1 MPSGRLGG
9 GVHVAAESVTGEP
22 ARGYARAMAE
32 PRLTSYERLDGSE
45 VRAVIRYLG
54 ERIDTYL
61 PRHPGLRAATEQLG
75 EVVDGLHERRRRAPA
90 QRAALQWTSRI
101 LILVVL
107 AVSAVAVFT
116 AARDAIA
123 RAASRAAFEWLP
135 VVESLINDLVFAGIA
150 IWFLLSLADRVV
162 RNDLIRR
169 LHRLRSLA
177 HIIDMHQMSKD
188 PAPLLP
194 DIESGVPLGPEV
206 ISPRTMSVRDYA
218 LYLDYCSELLS
229 LTSKAAA
236 LCAEE
241 STDALVLDTVSEIEN
256 LTTGMSR
263 KIWQK
268 ISLLRD
274 TPHG

>member
-1 MPSGRLGG
+1 
-9 GVHVAAESVTGEP
+9 
-22 ARGYARAMAE
+22 MAQ
-32 PRLTSYERLDGSE
+32 PRLTSYERLDGAE
-45 VRAVIRYLG
+45 VRAVITFLG

-61 PRHPGLRAATEQLG
+61 PRHPGLRAADNELG
-75 EVVDGLHERRRRAPA
+75 SVVDALLERRRRAPR
-90 QRAALQWTSRI
+90 QRAALLLASRI
-101 LILVVL
+101 LIVVVL
-107 AVSAVAVFT
+107 AVSLVAVVM
-116 AARDAIA
+116 AARDAVG
-123 RAASRAAFEWLP
+123 RAGSITAFVWLP

-162 RNDLIRR
+162 RNDLLRR

-188 PAPLLP
+188 PAALLP
-194 DIESGVPLGPEV
+194 DTVPGAVDTAEV
-206 ISPRTMSVRDYA
+206 VSPRTLSVRDYA

-229 LTSKAAA
+229 LAGKAAA

-268 ISLLRD
+268 ISLLRAAD
-274 TPHG
+274 RDHPQG

>member
-1 MPSGRLGG
+1 
-9 GVHVAAESVTGEP
+9 
-22 ARGYARAMAE
+22 MAQ
-32 PRLTSYERLDGSE
+32 PRLTSYDRLDGTE
-45 VRAVIRYLG
+45 VRAVLTYLG

-61 PRHPGLRAATEQLG
+61 PRHPGLRTAVKECGTL
-75 EVVDGLHERRRRAPA
+75 VDGLLERRRHAPA
-90 QRAALQWTSRI
+90 QRAAIVWTSRV
-101 LILVVL
+101 LIVVVL
-107 AVSAVAVFT
+107 AVVLVATAF

-123 RAASRAAFEWLP
+123 NARSLESFEWLP
-135 VVESLINDLVFAGIA
+135 LVESLINDLVFAGIA

-169 LHRLRSLA
+169 LHRLRSMA

-188 PAPLLP
+188 PAALLP
-194 DIESGVPLGPEV
+194 DMVMGAVAGDDV

-268 ISLLRD
+268 ISLLQTAER
-274 TPHG
+274 THHPRS

>member
-1 MPSGRLGG
+1 
-9 GVHVAAESVTGEP
+9 
-22 ARGYARAMAE
+22 MAE
-32 PRLTSYERLDGSE
+32 PRLTSYERLDGAE
-45 VRAVIRYLG
+45 VRAVISYLG

-61 PRHPGLRAATEQLG
+61 PRHPGLRAATVELG
-75 EVVDGLHERRRRAPA
+75 KVVDGLQERRRSAPR
-90 QRAALQWTSRI
+90 QRAALLLVSRA
-101 LILVVL
+101 LIVVVA
-107 AVSAVAVFT
+107 AVSLVAVAIAV
-116 AARDAIA
+116 RDAVA
-123 RAASRAAFEWLP
+123 RAGKLAAFEWLP
-135 VVESLINDLVFAGIA
+135 VLESLINDLVFAGIA

-188 PAPLLP
+188 PAPVLGRP
-194 DIESGVPLGPEV
+194 VPAETAEPADLERV
-206 ISPRTMSVRDYA
+206 SPRTMSARDYG
-218 LYLDYCSELLS
+218 LYLEYCSELLS

-268 ISLLRD
+268 ISLLRE
-274 TPHG
+274 TPHT

>member
-1 MPSGRLGG
+1 MPSGRARAGALLARPGATLG
-9 GVHVAAESVTGEP
+9 
-22 ARGYARAMAE
+22 AMAE

-45 VRAVIRYLG
+45 VRAVITYLG

-61 PRHPGLRAATEQLG
+61 PRHPGLRAAADELG
-75 EVVDGLHERRRRAPA
+75 KVIDGLQDRRRHAPW
-90 QRAALQWTSRI
+90 QRAALLLVSRV
-101 LILVVL
+101 LIVVVL
-107 AVSAVAVFT
+107 AVSVVAVASAV
-116 AARDAIA
+116 RDAVA
-123 RAASRAAFEWLP
+123 RGGKLAAFEWLP

-188 PAPLLP
+188 PAPVLGR
-194 DIESGVPLGPEV
+194 SVPAEPAAPERV
-206 ISPRTMSVRDYA
+206 SPRTMSARDYG
-218 LYLDYCSELLS
+218 LYLEYCSELLS

-268 ISLLRD
+268 ISLLRE
-274 TPHG
+274 TPHT

>member
-1 MPSGRLGG
+1 
-9 GVHVAAESVTGEP
+9 
-22 ARGYARAMAE
+22 MAQ
-32 PRLTSYERLDGSE
+32 PRLTSYERLDGTE
-45 VRAVIRYLG
+45 VRAVTRYLG

-61 PRHPGLRAATEQLG
+61 PRHPGLRAATEELG
-75 EVVDGLHERRRRAPA
+75 KVIDALLDRRRRAPV
-90 QRAALQWTSRI
+90 QRAALLWLSRV
-101 LILVVL
+101 LIVVVV
-107 AVSAVAVFT
+107 AVSVVAVAIAV
-116 AARDAIA
+116 RDGVA
-123 RAASRAAFEWLP
+123 RAGSIAAFEWLP

-188 PAPLLP
+188 PAALLP
-194 DIESGVPLGPEV
+194 ATRPGTVAGDEV
-206 ISPRTMSVRDYA
+206 VSPRTMSVRDYA

-229 LTSKAAA
+229 LCSKAAA

-274 TPHG
+274 APRT

>member
-1 MPSGRLGG
+1 
-9 GVHVAAESVTGEP
+9 
-22 ARGYARAMAE
+22 MAE

-45 VRAVIRYLG
+45 VRAVISYLG

-61 PRHPGLRAATEQLG
+61 PRHPGLRAAADELG
-75 EVVDGLHERRRRAPA
+75 KVIDGLQERRRHAPW
-90 QRAALQWTSRI
+90 QRAALLLVSRV
-101 LILVVL
+101 LIVVVL
-107 AVSAVAVFT
+107 AVSVVAVASAV
-116 AARDAIA
+116 RDAVA
-123 RAASRAAFEWLP
+123 RGGKLAAFEWLP

-188 PAPLLP
+188 PSPVLGRAPAPGAEDL
-194 DIESGVPLGPEV
+194 ERV
-206 ISPRTMSVRDYA
+206 SPRTMSARDYA
-218 LYLDYCSELLS
+218 LYLEYCSELLS

-274 TPHG
+274 HPHS

>member
-1 MPSGRLGG
+1 
-9 GVHVAAESVTGEP
+9 
-22 ARGYARAMAE
+22 MAQ
-32 PRLTSYERLDGSE
+32 PRLTSYERLDGTE
-45 VRAVIRYLG
+45 VRAVIAYLG
-54 ERIDTYL
+54 ERIDGYL
-61 PRHPGLRAATEQLG
+61 PRHPGLRAATDELG
-75 EVVDGLHERRRRAPA
+75 TVVDGLQDRRRRAPV
-90 QRAALQWTSRI
+90 QRAALKWTSRV

-107 AVSAVAVFT
+107 GVSVVAVVTAVRDAVAT
-116 AARDAIA
+116 
-123 RAASRAAFEWLP
+123 AASRAAFEWLP
-135 VVESLINDLVFAGIA
+135 VIESLINDLVFAGIA

-188 PAPLLP
+188 PASLLP
-194 DIESGVPLGPEV
+194 DTEPAAPLGPEV
-206 ISPRTMSVRDYA
+206 VSPRTMSVRDYA

-274 TPHG
+274 TPHT

>member
-1 MPSGRLGG
+1 
-9 GVHVAAESVTGEP
+9 
-22 ARGYARAMAE
+22 MAQ
-32 PRLTSYERLDGSE
+32 PRLTSYDRLDGSE
-45 VRAVIRYLG
+45 VRAVLTYLG

-61 PRHPGLRAATEQLG
+61 PRHPGLRTAVDECG
-75 EVVDGLHERRRRAPA
+75 KVVDGLLDRRRHAPA
-90 QRAALQWTSRI
+90 QRAALVWTSRV
-101 LILVVL
+101 LIVVVL
-107 AVSAVAVFT
+107 AVVIVATGF
-116 AARDAIA
+116 AARDAITDA
-123 RAASRAAFEWLP
+123 GSLASFEWLP
-135 VVESLINDLVFAGIA
+135 LVESLINDLVFAGIA

-169 LHRLRSLA
+169 LHRLRSMA

-188 PAPLLP
+188 PAALLP
-194 DIESGVPLGPEV
+194 DTVLGAVAGDDV

-268 ISLLRD
+268 ISLLQAVDRSH
-274 TPHG
+274 PPRS

>member
-1 MPSGRLGG
+1 
-9 GVHVAAESVTGEP
+9 
-22 ARGYARAMAE
+22 MAE
-32 PRLTSYERLDGSE
+32 PRLTSYERLDGAE
-45 VRAVIRYLG
+45 VRAVISYLG

-61 PRHPGLRAATEQLG
+61 PRHPGLRAATDELG
-75 EVVDGLHERRRRAPA
+75 KVVDGLQERSRSAPR
-90 QRAALQWTSRI
+90 QRAALVLVART
-101 LILVVL
+101 LIVVVA
-107 AVSAVAVFT
+107 AVSVVAVAT
-116 AARDAIA
+116 AVRDPVA
-123 RAASRAAFEWLP
+123 RAGKLAAFEWLP
-135 VVESLINDLVFAGIA
+135 VLESLINDLVFAGIA

-188 PAPLLP
+188 PAPVLGR
-194 DIESGVPLGPEV
+194 SVPAEPAEAADPERV
-206 ISPRTMSVRDYA
+206 SPRTMSARDYS
-218 LYLDYCSELLS
+218 LYLEYCSELLS

-268 ISLLRD
+268 ISLLRE
-274 TPHG
+274 TPHT

>member
-1 MPSGRLGG
+1 
-9 GVHVAAESVTGEP
+9 
-22 ARGYARAMAE
+22 MAE

-45 VRAVIRYLG
+45 VRAVITYLG

-61 PRHPGLRAATEQLG
+61 PRHPGLRAATVELG
-75 EVVDGLHERRRRAPA
+75 KVVDGLQERRRSAPR
-90 QRAALQWTSRI
+90 QRAALVLVSRV
-101 LILVVL
+101 LIGVL
-107 AVSAVAVFT
+107 AAVSLVAVVI
-116 AARDAIA
+116 AVRDAVG
-123 RAASRAAFEWLP
+123 RAGKLAAFEWLP
-135 VVESLINDLVFAGIA
+135 VLESLINDLVFAGIA

-188 PAPLLP
+188 PAP
-194 DIESGVPLGPEV
+194 VLGRAAAPGSREAEDAQDAQDSARL
-206 ISPRTMSVRDYA
+206 SPRTMSARDYG
-218 LYLDYCSELLS
+218 LYLEYCSELLS

-268 ISLLRD
+268 ISLLRE
-274 TPHG
+274 TPHT

>member
-1 MPSGRLGG
+1 MPS
-9 GVHVAAESVTGEP
+9 
-22 ARGYARAMAE
+22 ARPLIATSPVPHGYARAMAQ

-45 VRAVIRYLG
+45 VRAVIGYLS

-61 PRHPGLRAATEQLG
+61 PRHPGLRAATEELG
-75 EVVDGLHERRRRAPA
+75 KVVDALLDRRRRAPA
-90 QRAALQWTSRI
+90 QRAALVWTSRA
-101 LILVVL
+101 LIVVVL
-107 AVSAVAVFT
+107 AVSLVAVGIAVRDAVA
-116 AARDAIA
+116 
-123 RAASRAAFEWLP
+123 RAGSVAAFEWLP

-162 RNDLIRR
+162 RNDLIAR

-188 PAPLLP
+188 PAALLP
-194 DIESGVPLGPEV
+194 DTPLGTVAGDEV
-206 ISPRTMSVRDYA
+206 VSPRTMSVRGYA
-218 LYLDYCSELLS
+218 LYLEYCSELLS

-256 LTTGMSR
+256 LTTGMGR

-274 TPHG
+274 APRA

>member
-1 MPSGRLGG
+1 MPSGRPTIATSP
-9 GVHVAAESVTGEP
+9 VPH
-22 ARGYARAMAE
+22 GYARAMAQ

-54 ERIDTYL
+54 ERIDAYL
-61 PRHPGLRAATEQLG
+61 PRHPGLRAATEELG
-75 EVVDGLHERRRRAPA
+75 KVVDALLDRRRRAPA
-90 QRAALQWTSRI
+90 QRAALLWTSRA
-101 LILVVL
+101 LIVVVL
-107 AVSAVAVFT
+107 AVSLVAVGIAVRDAVA
-116 AARDAIA
+116 
-123 RAASRAAFEWLP
+123 RAGSVAAFEWLP

-162 RNDLIRR
+162 RNDLIAR

-188 PAPLLP
+188 PAALLP
-194 DIESGVPLGPEV
+194 DTRLGTVAGDEV
-206 ISPRTMSVRDYA
+206 VSPRTMSVRDYA
-218 LYLDYCSELLS
+218 IYLEYCSELLS

-256 LTTGMSR
+256 LTTGMGR

-274 TPHG
+274 APRA

>member
-1 MPSGRLGG
+1 
-9 GVHVAAESVTGEP
+9 
-22 ARGYARAMAE
+22 MAQ

-45 VRAVIRYLG
+45 VRAVLAYLG

-61 PRHPGLRAATEQLG
+61 PRHPGLRTAVEECGA
-75 EVVDGLHERRRRAPA
+75 VVDGLLDRRRRAPA
-90 QRAALQWTSRI
+90 QRAALVWTSRV
-101 LILVVL
+101 LIVVVL
-107 AVSAVAVFT
+107 GVVVVAT
-116 AARDAIA
+116 AIAARDAITSA
-123 RAASRAAFEWLP
+123 GSLASFEWLP
-135 VVESLINDLVFAGIA
+135 LVESFINDLVFAGIA

-162 RNDLIRR
+162 RNDLIGR
-169 LHRLRSLA
+169 LHRLRSMA

-188 PAPLLP
+188 PAALLP
-194 DIESGVPLGPEV
+194 DTELGTVAGDDV

-274 TPHG
+274 APRT

>member
-1 MPSGRLGG
+1 VRDAAARVGRL
-9 GVHVAAESVTGEP
+9 
-22 ARGYARAMAE
+22 
-32 PRLTSYERLDGSE
+32 
-45 VRAVIRYLG
+45 
-54 ERIDTYL
+54 
-61 PRHPGLRAATEQLG
+61 
-75 EVVDGLHERRRRAPA
+75 
-90 QRAALQWTSRI
+90 
-101 LILVVL
+101 
-107 AVSAVAVFT
+107 
-116 AARDAIA
+116 
-123 RAASRAAFEWLP
+123 AAFEWLP
-135 VVESLINDLVFAGIA
+135 VIESFINDLVFAGIA

-188 PAPLLP
+188 PAPVLGRDP
-194 DIESGVPLGPEV
+194 SSPLGGEDLER
-206 ISPRTMSVRDYA
+206 ISPRTMSARDYA
-218 LYLDYCSELLS
+218 LYLEYCSELLS

-241 STDALVLDTVSEIEN
+241 SDALVLDTVSEIEN

-274 TPHG
+274 APRT

>member
-1 MPSGRLGG
+1 
-9 GVHVAAESVTGEP
+9 
-22 ARGYARAMAE
+22 MAE

-45 VRAVIRYLG
+45 VRAVISFLG
-54 ERIDTYL
+54 ERIDDYL
-61 PRHPGLRAATEQLG
+61 PRHPGLRAATEELG
-75 EVVDGLHERRRRAPA
+75 KVVDGLRDRGRSAPR
-90 QRAALQWTSRI
+90 QRAALLLVSRV
-101 LILVVL
+101 LILVVA
-107 AVSAVAVFT
+107 AVSFVAVVIAVRDAVA
-116 AARDAIA
+116 
-123 RAASRAAFEWLP
+123 RAGKLAAFEWLP
-135 VVESLINDLVFAGIA
+135 VLESLINDLVFAGIA

-162 RNDLIRR
+162 RNDLIHR
-169 LHRLRSLA
+169 LHHLRSLA

-188 PAPLLP
+188 PAAVLGRAPSAAPEDP
-194 DIESGVPLGPEV
+194 DR
-206 ISPRTMSVRDYA
+206 ISPRTMSARDYG
-218 LYLDYCSELLS
+218 LYLEYCSELLS

-274 TPHG
+274 VPRE

>member
-1 MPSGRLGG
+1 
-9 GVHVAAESVTGEP
+9 
-22 ARGYARAMAE
+22 MAQ
-32 PRLTSYERLDGSE
+32 PRLTSYDRLDGTE
-45 VRAVIRYLG
+45 VRAVLTYLG

-61 PRHPGLRAATEQLG
+61 PRHPGLRTAVDECGTL
-75 EVVDGLHERRRRAPA
+75 VDGLLDRRRHAPA
-90 QRAALQWTSRI
+90 QRAALVWTSRV
-101 LILVVL
+101 LIVVVL
-107 AVSAVAVFT
+107 AVVLVATAFAV
-116 AARDAIA
+116 RDAIA
-123 RAASRAAFEWLP
+123 NASSFESFEWLP
-135 VVESLINDLVFAGIA
+135 LVESLINDLVFAGIG

-169 LHRLRSLA
+169 LHRLRSMA

-188 PAPLLP
+188 PAALLP
-194 DIESGVPLGPEV
+194 DSVMGAVAGDDV

-218 LYLDYCSELLS
+218 LYLEYCSELLS

-268 ISLLRD
+268 ISLLQTADRSHA
-274 TPHG
+274 PRA

>member
-1 MPSGRLGG
+1 
-9 GVHVAAESVTGEP
+9 
-22 ARGYARAMAE
+22 MAE
-32 PRLTSYERLDGSE
+32 PRLTSYERLDGAE
-45 VRAVIRYLG
+45 VRAVITYLG

-61 PRHPGLRAATEQLG
+61 PRHPGLRAATDELG
-75 EVVDGLHERRRRAPA
+75 KVVDGLQERSLSAPR
-90 QRAALQWTSRI
+90 QRAALVLVARA
-101 LILVVL
+101 LILVVA
-107 AVSAVAVFT
+107 AVSVVAVVT
-116 AARDAIA
+116 AVRDALT
-123 RAASRAAFEWLP
+123 RVGKLAAFEWLP
-135 VVESLINDLVFAGIA
+135 VLESLINDLVFAGIA

-188 PAPLLP
+188 PAPVLGR
-194 DIESGVPLGPEV
+194 SVPADPAEPAGPERV
-206 ISPRTMSVRDYA
+206 SPRTMSARDYG
-218 LYLDYCSELLS
+218 LYLEYCSELLS

-268 ISLLRD
+268 ISLLRE
-274 TPHG
+274 TPHT

>member
-1 MPSGRLGG
+1 
-9 GVHVAAESVTGEP
+9 
-22 ARGYARAMAE
+22 MAE
-32 PRLTSYERLDGSE
+32 PRLTSYERLDGAE
-45 VRAVIRYLG
+45 VRAVISYLG

-61 PRHPGLRAATEQLG
+61 PRHPGLRSATEELG
-75 EVVDGLHERRRRAPA
+75 KVVDGLQDRRRHAPGQRRALLWVA
-90 QRAALQWTSRI
+90 RA

-107 AVSAVAVFT
+107 AVSAVAV
-116 AARDAIA
+116 AIAVRDAVPKVRSI
-123 RAASRAAFEWLP
+123 SAFEWLP

-162 RNDLIRR
+162 RNDLLRR

-194 DIESGVPLGPEV
+194 DIASGTPQGPDV
-206 ISPRTMSVRDYA
+206 VSPRTMSVGDYA

-229 LTSKAAA
+229 LTSKASA

-274 TPHG
+274 APHT

>member
-1 MPSGRLGG
+1 
-9 GVHVAAESVTGEP
+9 
-22 ARGYARAMAE
+22 MAQ
-32 PRLTSYERLDGSE
+32 PRLTSYERLDGTE
-45 VRAVIRYLG
+45 VRAVISYLG

-61 PRHPGLRAATEQLG
+61 PRHPGLRAATEELG
-75 EVVDGLHERRRRAPA
+75 KVIDALLDRRRRAPV
-90 QRAALQWTSRI
+90 QRAALLWLSRV
-101 LILVVL
+101 LIVVVV
-107 AVSAVAVFT
+107 AVSVVAVAIAV
-116 AARDAIA
+116 RDAVA
-123 RAASRAAFEWLP
+123 RAGSIAAFEWLP

-188 PAPLLP
+188 PAALLP
-194 DIESGVPLGPEV
+194 ATRPGTVAGDEV
-206 ISPRTMSVRDYA
+206 VSPRTMSVRDYA

-229 LTSKAAA
+229 LCSKAAA

-274 TPHG
+274 APRT

>member
-1 MPSGRLGG
+1 
-9 GVHVAAESVTGEP
+9 
-22 ARGYARAMAE
+22 MAE
-32 PRLTSYERLDGSE
+32 PRLTSYERLDGAE
-45 VRAVIRYLG
+45 VRAVLTYLG

-61 PRHPGLRAATEQLG
+61 PRHPGLRAAADELG
-75 EVVDGLHERRRRAPA
+75 KVIDGLQERRRHAPW
-90 QRAALQWTSRI
+90 QRAALLLVSRV
-101 LILVVL
+101 LIVVVL
-107 AVSAVAVFT
+107 AVSVVAVASAV
-116 AARDAIA
+116 RDAVA
-123 RAASRAAFEWLP
+123 RGGKLAAFEWLP

-188 PAPLLP
+188 PAPVLGRDP
-194 DIESGVPLGPEV
+194 SSPLGGEDLER
-206 ISPRTMSVRDYA
+206 ISPRTMSARDYA
-218 LYLDYCSELLS
+218 LYLEYCSELLS

-241 STDALVLDTVSEIEN
+241 SDALVLDTVSEIEN

-274 TPHG
+274 APRT

>member
-1 MPSGRLGG
+1 
-9 GVHVAAESVTGEP
+9 
-22 ARGYARAMAE
+22 MAQ

-45 VRAVIRYLG
+45 VRAVISYLR
-54 ERIDTYL
+54 ERVDGYL
-61 PRHPGLRAATEQLG
+61 PRHPGLAAATDELG
-75 EVVDGLHERRRRAPA
+75 RIVDALLDRRRRAPA
-90 QRAALQWTSRI
+90 QRAALQWTSRSV
-101 LILVVL
+101 ILVVL
-107 AVSAVAVFT
+107 AVSVVAVVT
-116 AARDAIA
+116 AVRDALA
-123 RAASRAAFEWLP
+123 TAASRAAFEWLP
-135 VVESLINDLVFAGIA
+135 VIESLINDLVFAGIA
-150 IWFLLSLADRVV
+150 VWFLLSLADRVV
-162 RNDLIRR
+162 RNDLMRR

-194 DIESGVPLGPEV
+194 DTERPAPPGPEV
-206 ISPRTMSVRDYA
+206 VSPRTMSVRDYA

-241 STDALVLDTVSEIEN
+241 STDALVLDPVSEIEN

-268 ISLLRD
+268 ISLLRGA
-274 TPHG
+274 PHA